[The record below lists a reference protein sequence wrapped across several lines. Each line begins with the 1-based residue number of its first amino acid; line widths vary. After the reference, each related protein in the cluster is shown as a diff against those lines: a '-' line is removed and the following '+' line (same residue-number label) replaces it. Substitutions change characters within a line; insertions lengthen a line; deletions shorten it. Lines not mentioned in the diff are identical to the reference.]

1 MNMTVGMSAAV
12 SSSFT
17 ILIDNRPGDHVLW
30 KNEDQTRAVVIQHVD
45 ASERIASIRDP
56 ETGSSELV
64 SVLELDAHGASE
76 WAAALP
82 HAHLS
87 VLGIRRGDFVFV
99 HPEGQTNGLP
109 LPAVPKIGEVEA
121 WVREAPMTTDG
132 QQLAGWRRE
141 MAQIGTDIATKRG
154 GDQIIEEKIRRP
166 RQGEA
171 AFSWCGEVT
180 GVCSSISRVVTI
192 LKTGAFSCC

>member
-1 MNMTVGMSAAV
+1 MTVGMSAAV